1 MPIERSNSKIRFWG
15 KEEVTKMAAKIRC
28 SAAGQYRHFEW
39 FIVLRFRVDWVKVER
54 IYRKIKA
61 SIYRILGA

>member
-1 MPIERSNSKIRFWG
+1 
-15 KEEVTKMAAKIRC
+15 MAAKIRC